1 MKLGLIV
8 LGTLAGL
15 AGLSI
20 FIAIVVAIAGGKEE
34 ETDATTTKPWKPS
47 SSITYPPV
55 VERIVRVKRYA
66 EEKTS
71 SLFFGPGG
79 EVRGSQRLEETLA
92 KRTVEEV
99 STTPA
104 RAVSTT
110 RQVVSSTEGVQ
121 TEQLTKVTPAYE
133 WNLEDVGLG
142 DLLLSAHVGNLSVKT
157 GRREPVNHYPRC
169 DNGRFDWNSPVSWF
183 GGLYCYAFSSDVREV
198 VIVTILGGLV
208 LFLAI
213 WSVVRFVYGT
223 CRKMCRS
230 EGKEGGKREKKQ
242 EISRARP
249 QFPLPRSCRDIL
261 PEAEL
266 GLGERNTPKLTSF
279 KNGLYGSVRTIGGG
293 WMHARP
299 GLTSLFREEPV
310 LDSVG
315 YLTPVDVRRPLM
327 EADSRMR
334 GGNGFEG
341 RRDAGLWSHYATMS
355 RAEIKRYPGRR
366 GQWQNGWGGVRSE
379 TPESGV
385 FCSDRI
391 QEESEAEMGMMDEG
405 SSSVP
410 SLPPPSPPERTTSLP
425 EASRPMPPLPSPR
438 TLVRGMAGG
447 CYTP

>member
-1 MKLGLIV
+1 
-8 LGTLAGL
+8 
-15 AGLSI
+15 
-20 FIAIVVAIAGGKEE
+20 
-34 ETDATTTKPWKPS
+34 
-47 SSITYPPV
+47 
-55 VERIVRVKRYA
+55 
-66 EEKTS
+66 
-71 SLFFGPGG
+71 
-79 EVRGSQRLEETLA
+79 
-92 KRTVEEV
+92 
-99 STTPA
+99 
-104 RAVSTT
+104 
-110 RQVVSSTEGVQ
+110 
-121 TEQLTKVTPAYE
+121 
-133 WNLEDVGLG
+133 
-142 DLLLSAHVGNLSVKT
+142 
-157 GRREPVNHYPRC
+157 
-169 DNGRFDWNSPVSWF
+169 
-183 GGLYCYAFSSDVREV
+183 
-198 VIVTILGGLV
+198 
-208 LFLAI
+208 
-213 WSVVRFVYGT
+213 
-223 CRKMCRS
+223 
-230 EGKEGGKREKKQ
+230 
-242 EISRARP
+242 
-249 QFPLPRSCRDIL
+249 
-261 PEAEL
+261 
-266 GLGERNTPKLTSF
+266 
-279 KNGLYGSVRTIGGG
+279 
-293 WMHARP
+293 MHARP

-366 GQWQNGWGGVRSE
+366 GQWQNRWGGVRSE